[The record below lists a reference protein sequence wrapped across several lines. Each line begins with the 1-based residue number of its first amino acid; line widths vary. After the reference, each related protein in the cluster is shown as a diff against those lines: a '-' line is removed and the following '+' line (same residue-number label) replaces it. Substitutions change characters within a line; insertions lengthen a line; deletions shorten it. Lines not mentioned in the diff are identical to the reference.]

1 MCTTDNTEMR
11 KWKDGCWRN
20 GDISRA
26 DMKTVQK
33 TIEHILGKAS
43 ILLFSYLDE
52 QGAPLSRA
60 MLVAARDGLKH
71 VWFSTNTSSR
81 HASLVQQHPVSNV
94 YYFDPVT
101 FEGVMLSGE
110 AFIENDPSWKQKVW
124 TDSYKRYYSGI
135 DDPDFLLLRFDAAV
149 CNYYHDGMNVTF
161 HV

>member
-1 MCTTDNTEMR
+1 MCTSNNSEMR
-11 KWKDGCWRN
+11 KWIDGCWRN
-20 GDISRA
+20 CDISSA
-26 DMKTVQK
+26 DMKTTK
-33 TIEHILGKAS
+33 KAIEHILKNATVL
-43 ILLFSYLDE
+43 IFSYLDG

-81 HASLVQQHPVSNV
+81 HASLIQQRNTANV
-94 YYFDPVT
+94 YCFDPVT

-110 AFIENDPSWKQKVW
+110 AFVENDPSLKRKVW

-149 CNYYHDGMNVTF
+149 CNYYHDGMNLTF